1 MCEEFFNVGILDPS
15 DFDLASFEFGQSE
28 YDNEEPT
35 YPTALSCDPRGA
47 SYAEKRS
54 NARGI
59 PTLLSPDYLV
69 SEENDLRSV
78 MVVEVLLNVAPLPD
92 QALGPHSVEAE
103 AYGRKLRGLVYLAFK
118 ESNITMPF
126 KMGRH
131 NNGEL
136 TNGDLV
142 DFMIELDGR
151 VNTNHRIARQ
161 QLEKAVSSRR
171 LSVTETCKRGFLPAP
186 PLDVTLLD
194 WHRLSRRP
202 PGVNAC
208 SPPPLGTPSPSRA
221 VTSPLGGRPAYS
233 DQNIAILRHVRLV
246 CLTSGAK
253 GPYAALGY
261 GLYWLGDV
269 PAGNRVPS
277 PATQRYGEMRNQSA
291 DELYEARKL
300 NENLIANPYACVS
313 LSTDATGEGGDTR
326 VNLVLKIPSGE
337 TGEGNY
343 PITKA

>member
-1 MCEEFFNVGILDPS
+1 MCEEFFNVGILDPD

-103 AYGRKLRGLVYLAFK
+103 AYGKKLRGLVYLAFK

-142 DFMIELDGR
+142 DFMIELDG
-151 VNTNHRIARQ
+151 
-161 QLEKAVSSRR
+161 VSSGSPPRCHVTR
-171 LSVTETCKRGFLPAP
+171 LAP
-186 PLDVTLLD
+186 TFKAP
-194 WHRLSRRP
+194 SRRQ
-202 PGVNAC
+202 C
-208 SPPPLGTPSPSRA
+208 LLS
-221 VTSPLGGRPAYS
+221 TS
-233 DQNIAILRHVRLV
+233 
-246 CLTSGAK
+246 
-253 GPYAALGY
+253 
-261 GLYWLGDV
+261 LGD
-269 PAGNRVPS
+269 PFPI
-277 PATQRYGEMRNQSA
+277 PCCNQSPGWEASLFRPKYCNFTACATGVPCLLYTSDAA
-291 DELYEARKL
+291 DE
-300 NENLIANPYACVS
+300 
-313 LSTDATGEGGDTR
+313 
-326 VNLVLKIPSGE
+326 
-337 TGEGNY
+337 
-343 PITKA
+343 